1 VFFRDANVL
10 VAGDVVSPVRD
21 PILDWYAGGWLG
33 GRADAMDD
41 LVELA
46 NEQTRIV
53 PAYGP
58 VMTYA
63 QLKAETD
70 MMKKLYELT
79 ADLVHHG
86 HSAEDMMNDKVLDK
100 VDRKFQDPFK
110 FLYDAA
116 KGFQA
121 HYTNF
126 GGNVV

>member
-1 VFFRDANVL
+1 
-10 VAGDVVSPVRD
+10 
-21 PILDWYAGGWLG
+21 
-33 GRADAMDD
+33 MDD

-46 NEQTRIV
+46 NDQTKIV

-63 QLKAETD
+63 QLKAETEV
-70 MMKKLYELT
+70 MKKFYDIT

-86 HSAEDMMNDKVLDK
+86 HGAEDMMNDQVFEKAG
-100 VDRKFQDPFK
+100 RKFQDPYR
-110 FLYDAA
+110 FLYDVS